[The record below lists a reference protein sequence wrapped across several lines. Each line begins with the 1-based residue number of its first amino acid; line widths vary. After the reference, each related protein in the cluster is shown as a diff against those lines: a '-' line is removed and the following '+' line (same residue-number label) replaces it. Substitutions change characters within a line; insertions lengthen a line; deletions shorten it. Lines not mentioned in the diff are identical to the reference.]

1 MLPSLAQLSIGVEK
15 HTRGDDVNSQ
25 QQEMPNVK
33 IILQD
38 LPDQLI
44 ELVLFALNTQN
55 CKLLSTLERVSHD
68 FARIYR
74 DPNFWNVVI
83 ESFKWMVNWNTGLS
97 PKEYFRMVCQ
107 MKDEHREMLLE
118 ITSETK
124 KIQDLTFYGCESLA
138 LTSLPHDLKYI
149 GMAAFYGCKSLALTS
164 LPHDLKY
171 IGMAVFHGCKSLTL
185 TSLPDGL
192 KYISKSAFY
201 GCESLALATLPD
213 GLNYIEEK
221 GFEGCTSLALTS
233 LPDDLKYIGKSAFS
247 GCKSLALTSLPEGL
261 SGIGDFA
268 FSGCKFLN
276 EDMIKTITS
285 FNTHALSDTGLF
297 NTEDS
302 SDSDSDSD

>member
-107 MKDEHREMLLE
+107 MKH
-118 ITSETK
+118 
-124 KIQDLTFYGCESLA
+124 
-138 LTSLPHDLKYI
+138 
-149 GMAAFYGCKSLALTS
+149 
-164 LPHDLKY
+164 
-171 IGMAVFHGCKSLTL
+171 
-185 TSLPDGL
+185 
-192 KYISKSAFY
+192 
-201 GCESLALATLPD
+201 
-213 GLNYIEEK
+213 
-221 GFEGCTSLALTS
+221 
-233 LPDDLKYIGKSAFS
+233 
-247 GCKSLALTSLPEGL
+247 
-261 SGIGDFA
+261 
-268 FSGCKFLN
+268 
-276 EDMIKTITS
+276 
-285 FNTHALSDTGLF
+285 
-297 NTEDS
+297 
-302 SDSDSDSD
+302 